1 VKGIAMR
8 DLEEQQVDGGGSG
21 IDAAPAE
28 IARSLGS
35 VWERYSGQR
44 PKSTKVEMGEDV
56 IRCVIE
62 EQPDSGD
69 DETGDAPDDPR
80 LSAAGLKQ
88 NATVVI
94 SRITGRRV
102 IAFIAKRD
110 KSAETSTQTFLLD
123 QPQRRF

>member
-1 VKGIAMR
+1 VKGIVMR
-8 DLEEQQVDGGGSG
+8 ELEEQQADGAG

-56 IRCVIE
+56 VRCVIE
-62 EQPDSGD
+62 EQPDAHD
-69 DETGDAPDDPR
+69 DEISDAPEDPR
-80 LSAAGLKQ
+80 LSAAGLKH

-110 KSAETSTQTFLLD
+110 KGAETSTQTFLLD

>member
-1 VKGIAMR
+1 MR
-8 DLEEQQVDGGGSG
+8 DLEEQQADGGGPG

-62 EQPDSGD
+62 EQPDARD
-69 DETGDAPDDPR
+69 DETSDAPDDPR

-102 IAFIAKRD
+102 VAFIAKRD
-110 KSAETSTQTFLLD
+110 KSTETSTQTFLLD

>member
-1 VKGIAMR
+1 MR
-8 DLEEQQVDGGGSG
+8 ELEEKQVDGGGSG

-56 IRCVIE
+56 VRCVIE
-62 EQPDSGD
+62 EQPDAGD
-69 DETGDAPDDPR
+69 DETSDDAPDDSR
-80 LSAAGLKQ
+80 LSAAGLKH

-94 SRITGRRV
+94 SRVTGRRV

>member
-1 VKGIAMR
+1 
-8 DLEEQQVDGGGSG
+8 
-21 IDAAPAE
+21 
-28 IARSLGS
+28 
-35 VWERYSGQR
+35 
-44 PKSTKVEMGEDV
+44 
-56 IRCVIE
+56 VIE